1 MTIDP
6 RALKPNCDPMRRTP
20 ATPQADAL
28 LLATIKA
35 VGIVQPPMISPEQNG
50 GNGYTIQY
58 GHRRV
63 AQAIVAGLAE
73 IDVLVA
79 DPEEDKD
86 ALRAVVE
93 NVAREGLNPVDLWRS
108 IERLV
113 GLGWTEESIAMA
125 LAQSVRQVRK
135 LRLLANV
142 LPVMLDQMARG
153 DMPNE
158 QQLRV
163 IAAASDEDQAEVWKK
178 YKPKKGQPTV
188 AWGEIA
194 RALTRSRM
202 YARDASFGD
211 DLAKAYGI
219 AWQEDLF
226 APADEDSRYT
236 TDVDAFF
243 GAQHE
248 WMTTH
253 LPKRGTIVETNE
265 WGQPKLPPKAERVYG
280 KPGKSD
286 CTAMYIDRGGKV
298 ETVVYRMPKLDKKA
312 KGTGPGCTIE
322 PVIAVV
328 TPRPDVTR
336 KGHEMI
342 GDIRTDALHEA
353 LARAPIESDTLL
365 AMLVLAFSG
374 QNVSVVS
381 GNATGYAQ
389 IKHHAA
395 QLIGEDGRL
404 GFDMDT
410 LHQAARSVLID
421 VFSCRENRSDSG
433 VVARIAGDAISAD
446 TFLPN
451 MATEDF
457 LSCLSRVALEGVCK
471 DTPVLPRQKV
481 KETRAA
487 LVKHFSESRFVYPAA
502 LFKPAPEAITAW
514 VERQS
519 SAEEGEPDD
528 AEEALDGL
536 NGGDAEEDIGEGDDC
551 DAGALD
557 DQENAYADA
566 AE

>member
-113 GLGWTEESIAMA
+113 GLGWTEESIAIA

-142 LPVMLDQMARG
+142 LPVMLDQMAR
-153 DMPNE
+153 
-158 QQLRV
+158 
-163 IAAASDEDQAEVWKK
+163 
-178 YKPKKGQPTV
+178 
-188 AWGEIA
+188 GEIA

-265 WGQPKLPPKAERVYG
+265 WGQPNLPPKAERVYG

-312 KGTGPGCTIE
+312 KGPGPGCTIE

-374 QNVSVVS
+374 KNVSVAS

-395 QLIGEDGRL
+395 RLIGEDGRL

-410 LHQAARSVLID
+410 LQQAARSVLIN

-433 VVARIAGDAISAD
+433 VVARIAGNAIGADA
-446 TFLPN
+446 FLPN

-457 LSCLSRVALEGVCK
+457 LSCLSRTALEAACK
-471 DTPVLPRQKV
+471 DTTVLPRQKV

-487 LVKHFSESRFVYPAA
+487 LVKHFGDGRFVHPAA
-502 LFKPAPEAITAW
+502 LFAPAPEAITAW
-514 VERQS
+514 VERH
-519 SAEEGEPDD
+519 SAEGGEPDD
-528 AEEALDGL
+528 AEDSLDGL
-536 NGGDAEEDIGEGDDC
+536 NGGDAEEDTGEGDDC
-551 DAGALD
+551 DTGALD
-557 DQENAYADA
+557 DQDDAYADA